1 MSKLVVSQMPIEQVM
16 CNYTAL
22 IEGNR
27 LIEFHFRPLE
37 NKSILGN
44 IYVGQVDKIAKNI
57 QAAFVKINKDTP
69 CYYPLKEAE
78 EGIYVTEKKNRPLAA
93 GDQILVQVSR
103 EAMKG
108 KPPLVTSNLSF
119 TGRYLVLTTGKKNIG
134 ISKKLNKEDSSR
146 LRGWLAPYCC
156 DDYGIVARTN
166 SGEASKE
173 AILEEMEYL
182 RQRCLRILEY
192 GTSRTCFSLLEE
204 TPPFY
209 LQVIR
214 DTYTRGLEEIVTD
227 IPLLGEQIQNYF
239 REKHSNAD
247 VPVRLYED
255 CQLSLGNLYS
265 IPKKFKDA
273 CQEKV
278 WMNSGGFLVIQ
289 QTDAFVSIDV
299 NTGKYTGKKKAEE
312 TYRKINLEAAQEIAY
327 QLRLRNLS
335 GIILIDFI
343 NMDNQDHVD
352 ELLHVLQKHLRKDP
366 VRTRVHDMTE
376 LNIVEVTRKKVEKP
390 LWEETAA
397 LSKFPH

>member
-1 MSKLVVSQMPIEQVM
+1 MSRLIISQMPIGQVM

-22 IEGNR
+22 IEENR

-37 NKSILGN
+37 NRSILGN
-44 IYVGQVDKIAKNI
+44 IYVGQVDKIVPNI

-69 CYYPLKEAE
+69 CYYPLKETE
-78 EGIYVTEKKNRPLAA
+78 EAMFATVKKNRSLAA
-93 GDQILVQVSR
+93 GDQILVQVGR

-119 TGRYLVLTTGKKNIG
+119 TGRYLVLTTGKKNLG
-134 ISKKLNKEDSSR
+134 ISRKLSKEASAR
-146 LRGWLAPYCC
+146 LRGWLEPYCC
-156 DDYGIVARTN
+156 EKYGIVARTN
-166 SGEASKE
+166 SGGASKE
-173 AILEEMEYL
+173 EILEEMEYL
-182 RQRCLRILEY
+182 RQRCFRVLEY

-227 IPLLGEQIQNYF
+227 IPMLREQMEGYF
-239 REKHSNAD
+239 AENHSSVG
-247 VPVRLYED
+247 VPVRFYED
-255 CQLSLGNLYS
+255 KQLSLGNLYS
-265 IPKKFKDA
+265 IPKRFKEA

-289 QTDAFVSIDV
+289 QTDAFVSVDV
-299 NTGKYTGKKKAEE
+299 NTGKYTGKRKAEE
-312 TYRKINLEAAQEIAY
+312 TYRKINLEAAGEIAR

-343 NMDNQDHVD
+343 NMDNPDHVE

-366 VRTRVHDMTE
+366 VKARVHDMTE

-390 LWEETAA
+390 LWEEIS
-397 LSKFPH
+397 LLEV